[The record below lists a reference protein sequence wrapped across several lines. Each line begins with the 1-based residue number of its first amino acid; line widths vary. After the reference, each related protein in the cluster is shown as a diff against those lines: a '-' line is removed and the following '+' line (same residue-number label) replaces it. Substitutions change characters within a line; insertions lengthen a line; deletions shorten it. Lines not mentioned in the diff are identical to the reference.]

1 MKGHVVCEVAKVKEK
16 GRGRWVGE
24 KKKRDTKII
33 FQDGDNRGGQGHC
46 ERGVVIKNDTR
57 SVSISQVW

>member
-1 MKGHVVCEVAKVKEK
+1 MCEVAKVKEK
-16 GRGRWVGE
+16 GRWVGE
-24 KKKRDTKII
+24 EKKRDTKII

-57 SVSISQVW
+57 SVSISQMW

>member
-1 MKGHVVCEVAKVKEK
+1 MRSGEGQRERE
-16 GRGRWVGE
+16 GGEWVGE

>member
-1 MKGHVVCEVAKVKEK
+1 MRSGEGQRE
-16 GRGRWVGE
+16 REWIGE

-33 FQDGDNRGGQGHC
+33 FQDGDKRGRQGYC
-46 ERGVVIKNDTR
+46 ERGVEIKNDTR